1 MAWVA
6 TAIGGSAVLGYLG
19 TQSAAKSQANS
30 ANQANQTQWNMFQQ
44 QQENNAPWLESGKNA
59 LSTLNSAMGPG
70 GSLSKNFSMSDF
82 TNDPGYQFR
91 LQQGQ
96 QALDR
101 SAASKGMNLSGAQ
114 LKASQ
119 NYGQNMGT
127 QDYQQTLQ
135 NWNNQQNTQFNR
147 LASMAGVG
155 QQAASADNA
164 AGQNAANNVAQNQI
178 GAGNAQAAST
188 MAGINGIT
196 GAANQFVNYSNNQ
209 NMWNALSGNQNTFSD
224 PNAGTYSSF
233 SNPYGY
239 GN

>member
-1 MAWVA
+1 MSWVA
-6 TAIGGSAVLGYLG
+6 AAIGGSAILGYLG
-19 TQSAAKSQANS
+19 TKSASNSQANS
-30 ANQANQTQWNMFQQ
+30 ANQSNQTQWNMFQQ

-59 LSTLNSAMGPG
+59 LANLNSAMGPG

-119 NYGQNMGT
+119 NYGQGMGT
-127 QDYQQTLQ
+127 QDYQQTLA

-155 QQAASADNA
+155 QQAASSDNA
-164 AGQNAANNVAQNQI
+164 AGQNAANNVSQNQI
-178 GAGNAQAAST
+178 GVGNAQAAST
-188 MAGINGIT
+188 LAGVNAIT
-196 GAANQFVNYSNNQ
+196 GAANQYVNYANNQ
-209 NMWNALSGNQNTFSD
+209 NMWTALNGNNITTY
-224 PNAGTYSSF
+224 PAGTMSGTG
-233 SNPYGY
+233 GY
-239 GN
+239 F